1 MTTIPVATTM
11 QAPIRRLADGEADQ
25 KIQAMAKAHRI
36 AVYSNGPTTEGG
48 ARRKASVSHIWPSAP
63 VTPIPTSQPQSEAGT
78 GRQSPIAS
86 MPEPI
91 LTSSKYQKTMDM
103 LELARPSV
111 RTVNA
116 LRE

>member
-25 KIQAMAKAHRI
+25 NIQSMAKAHRM

-48 ARRKASVSHIWPSAP
+48 ARRNASVSHIWPSAP
-63 VTPIPTSQPQSEAGT
+63 VTPIPMSQPQSEART
-78 GRQSPIAS
+78 GRQSPMAS
-86 MPEPI
+86 TPEPI
-91 LTSSKYQKTMDM
+91 LTSSRYQNTMDM
-103 LELARPSV
+103 LELPRPRV

-116 LRE
+116 LSE